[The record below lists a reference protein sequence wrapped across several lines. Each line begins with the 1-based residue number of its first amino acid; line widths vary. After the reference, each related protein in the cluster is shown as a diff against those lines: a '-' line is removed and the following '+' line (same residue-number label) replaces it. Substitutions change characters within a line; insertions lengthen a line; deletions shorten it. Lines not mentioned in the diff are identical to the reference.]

1 MPNAMASGR
10 PRRQRA
16 SRLSRDLLMEL
27 SAAWMAVKLA
37 RTLARKLEATA
48 SAEAAARLADEV
60 AAHIDTA
67 KKALSR
73 AAKAGPDKVKPRR
86 IRRSRAS

>member
-1 MPNAMASGR
+1 MTNGTASGR

-27 SAAWMAVKLA
+27 SAAWMAVKIA
-37 RTLARKLEATA
+37 RTLARKLETA
-48 SAEAAARLADEV
+48 APGRTSARLAEEISI
-60 AAHIDTA
+60 HIGVA

-73 AAKAGPDKVKPRR
+73 AAVADRR
-86 IRRSRAS
+86 APGR